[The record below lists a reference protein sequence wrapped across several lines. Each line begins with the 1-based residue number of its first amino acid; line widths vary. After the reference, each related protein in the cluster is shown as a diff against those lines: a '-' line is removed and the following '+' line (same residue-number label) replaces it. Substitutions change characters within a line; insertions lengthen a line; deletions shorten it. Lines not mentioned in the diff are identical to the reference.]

1 LISVNVAE
9 SICVALL
16 EDVGAVARTYENI
29 LPELPRVD
37 GNSLGTVCLVAEDR
51 PLAVVPGN
59 LPVVN
64 HPSPPVFLGE
74 PW

>member
-1 LISVNVAE
+1 MSPKAYVSLFWRMSGL
-9 SICVALL
+9 LL
-16 EDVGAVARTYENI
+16 ELTKNI